1 MKFKKRTMTAVAI
14 ACLTAF
20 AASAQASP
28 RAVTVPNNAKST
40 VATAAAKIIKNN
52 LKKGKAAK
60 ADDKTISA
68 RSVTKPN
75 AAAKKTTA
83 AQRARKP
90 AAKVNM
96 AGLPKDYKKIG
107 IFGEAKATQE
117 QAAAL
122 IYLNNTDPQLNYLNN
137 TDPQLNCSVDE
148 LVDLYWTEAG
158 REGVREDIALA
169 QAIVE
174 TGFFSFTGDVKPE
187 QNNYCG
193 LGTTGGG
200 VEGEYFDEP
209 EIGVRAH
216 IQHLLAYTTKKH
228 PSTDIVD
235 PRYELAHAI
244 RMERGIVDKWSG
256 LNGTW
261 AMGSQYCE
269 KIMRIY
275 QSMLTLSDKDLK
287 EAEKAKAEYLKNYM
301 GSHKDDDKKDKK
313 DKETKPERKL
323 TMRERVEKIL
333 REGK

>member
-1 MKFKKRTMTAVAI
+1 MKLKKRTMIAVSL

-28 RAVTVPNNAKST
+28 RAVAVPKVNKST

-52 LKKGKAAK
+52 LKKGKEDK
-60 ADDKTISA
+60 AVVSNKAVS
-68 RSVTKPN
+68 SKKVTKPK
-75 AAAKKTTA
+75 AAK
-83 AQRARKP
+83 P
-90 AAKVNM
+90 AKSTSYKVNT

-122 IYLNNTDPQLNYLNN
+122 IYLNNPDPK
-137 TDPQLNCSVDE
+137 LNCSVDE
-148 LVDLYWTEAG
+148 LVQLYWKEAG
-158 REGVREDIALA
+158 REGVREDLALA
-169 QAIVE
+169 QAIIE
-174 TGFFSFTGDVKPE
+174 TGFFRFTGDVKPE
-187 QNNYCG
+187 QNNFCG

-200 VEGEYFDEP
+200 VEGAYFDEP
-209 EIGVRAH
+209 ETGVRAH
-216 IQHLLAYTTKKH
+216 IQHLLAYTTQKH
-228 PSTDIVD
+228 PSTEIVD
-235 PRYELAHAI
+235 PRYDLAHSI
-244 RMERGIVDKWSG
+244 RMERGIVDTWAG

-275 QSMLTLSDKDLK
+275 QSMLSLSDKDLK
-287 EAEKAKAEYLKNYM
+287 EAEKAKAEYLKNYI
-301 GSHKDDDKKDKK
+301 GSTDDDKKEDKK
-313 DKETKPERKL
+313 DKQDKPERKL

>member
-1 MKFKKRTMTAVAI
+1 MRFKKRTMTAVTL

-28 RAVTVPNNAKST
+28 RAVTVPKTTTAT
-40 VATAAAKIIKNN
+40 VATAAAKIIKNK
-52 LKKGKAAK
+52 LKNGKAAQ
-60 ADDKTISA
+60 ADDNAITSK
-68 RSVTKPN
+68 SVTKPK
-75 AAAKKTTA
+75 ATAKKTQQAKT
-83 AQRARKP
+83 

-96 AGLPKDYKKIG
+96 AGLPKNYKKIG
-107 IFGEAKATQE
+107 IFGEAEATKE

-122 IYLNNTDPQLNYLNN
+122 IYLNNTE
-137 TDPQLNCSVDE
+137 PQLNCSVDE
-148 LVDLYWTEAG
+148 LVELYWTEAG

-169 QAIVE
+169 QAIIE
-174 TGFFSFTGDVKPE
+174 TGFFRFTGDVKPE
-187 QNNYCG
+187 QNNFCG

-200 VEGEYFDEP
+200 VEGAYFDEP
-209 EIGVRAH
+209 ETGVRAH

-228 PSTDIVD
+228 PSTEIVD
-235 PRYELAHAI
+235 PRYELAHSI
-244 RMERGIVDKWSG
+244 RMERGLVDKWSG

-275 QSMLTLSDKDLK
+275 QTMLTLSDKDLK
-287 EAEKAKAEYLKNYM
+287 EAEKAKAEYLKNYT
-301 GSHKDDDKKDKK
+301 GKHKVEDKKDDK

>member
-1 MKFKKRTMTAVAI
+1 MKLKKRTMTAVAI

-28 RAVTVPNNAKST
+28 RAVTPPKITKGT
-40 VATAAAKIIKNN
+40 VATAAAKIVKNN
-52 LKKGKAAK
+52 IKKAKDDKAAATK
-60 ADDKTISA
+60 AK
-68 RSVTKPN
+68 
-75 AAAKKTTA
+75 AAKKT
-83 AQRARKP
+83 P
-90 AAKVNM
+90 AKAGTFNTK
-96 AGLPKDYKKIG
+96 GLPKDYKKIG

-122 IYLNNTDPQLNYLNN
+122 IYLNNTDPQLN
-137 TDPQLNCSVDE
+137 CSVDE
-148 LVDLYWTEAG
+148 LVGLYWTEAG

-169 QAIVE
+169 QAIIE

>member
-1 MKFKKRTMTAVAI
+1 MKLKKRTITAVTL

-20 AASAQASP
+20 SVSVQASP
-28 RAVTVPNNAKST
+28 RAVTVPKVTKST

-52 LKKGKAAK
+52 IKKKNDKAVVSSKPASAK
-60 ADDKTISA
+60 ADKS
-68 RSVTKPN
+68 
-75 AAAKKTTA
+75 KKQA
-83 AQRARKP
+83 VKKP
-90 AAKVNM
+90 AAKINT

-107 IFGEAKATQE
+107 IFGEAEATQE

-122 IYLNNTDPQLNYLNN
+122 IYLNNTDPQLN
-137 TDPQLNCSVDE
+137 CSVDE
-148 LVDLYWTEAG
+148 LVGLYWTEAG

-169 QAIVE
+169 QAIIE

-301 GSHKDDDKKDKK
+301 GSHKDEDKKDKK

>member
-1 MKFKKRTMTAVAI
+1 
-14 ACLTAF
+14 
-20 AASAQASP
+20 
-28 RAVTVPNNAKST
+28 
-40 VATAAAKIIKNN
+40 
-52 LKKGKAAK
+52 
-60 ADDKTISA
+60 
-68 RSVTKPN
+68 
-75 AAAKKTTA
+75 
-83 AQRARKP
+83 
-90 AAKVNM
+90 M

-107 IFGEAKATQE
+107 IFGEAEATQE

-122 IYLNNTDPQLNYLNN
+122 IYLNN

-169 QAIVE
+169 QAIIE

-216 IQHLLAYTTKKH
+216 IQHLLAYTTQKH

-301 GSHKDDDKKDKK
+301 GSHKDEDKKDKK

-333 REGK
+333 REGR

>member
-1 MKFKKRTMTAVAI
+1 MKFNKRTITVI
-14 ACLTAF
+14 TLACLTAF

-28 RAVTVPNNAKST
+28 RAVTPPKITKGT
-40 VATAAAKIIKNN
+40 VATAAAKIVKNN
-52 LKKGKAAK
+52 IKKAKDDKAAATK
-60 ADDKTISA
+60 AK
-68 RSVTKPN
+68 
-75 AAAKKTTA
+75 AAKKT
-83 AQRARKP
+83 P
-90 AAKVNM
+90 AKAGTFNTK
-96 AGLPKDYKKIG
+96 GLPKDYKKIG
-107 IFGEAKATQE
+107 IFGEAKATPE

-122 IYLNNTDPQLNYLNN
+122 IYLNNP
-137 TDPQLNCSVDE
+137 DPQLNCSVDE

-301 GSHKDDDKKDKK
+301 GSHKDEDKKDKK

>member
-1 MKFKKRTMTAVAI
+1 MKFKKRTITAVTL

-20 AASAQASP
+20 AASASASP
-28 RAVTVPNNAKST
+28 RAVTVPKVTKST

-52 LKKGKAAK
+52 IKKNKSDKAVVSSKPSSAKAAK
-60 ADDKTISA
+60 
-68 RSVTKPN
+68 TK
-75 AAAKKTTA
+75 AKSESTYDTK
-83 AQRARKP
+83 
-90 AAKVNM
+90 
-96 AGLPKDYKKIG
+96 GLPKNYKKIS
-107 IFGEAKATQE
+107 IFGKAEATPE

-122 IYLNNTDPQLNYLNN
+122 IYLNNTDPQLN
-137 TDPQLNCSVDE
+137 CSVDE
-148 LVDLYWTEAG
+148 LVHLYWEEAG
-158 REGVREDIALA
+158 REGVREDLALA

-174 TGFFSFTGDVKPE
+174 TGFFRFNGDVKPE
-187 QNNYCG
+187 QNNFCG

-244 RMERGIVDKWSG
+244 RMERGIVDTWSG

-261 AMGSQYCE
+261 AMGSHYCE

-275 QSMLTLSDKDLK
+275 QNMLDLDKDDLK

-301 GSHKDDDKKDKK
+301 GSHKDEDKDKDKDK
-313 DKETKPERKL
+313 DKETKQERKL

>member
-1 MKFKKRTMTAVAI
+1 MKLKKRTMTAVAI

-60 ADDKTISA
+60 ADDKTISSK
-68 RSVTKPN
+68 SVTKPN

-122 IYLNNTDPQLNYLNN
+122 IYLNNTDPQLN
-137 TDPQLNCSVDE
+137 CSVDE
-148 LVDLYWTEAG
+148 LVGLYWTEAG

-169 QAIVE
+169 QAIIE

-269 KIMRIY
+269 KIMLIY
-275 QSMLTLSDKDLK
+275 QSMLSLSD
-287 EAEKAKAEYLKNYM
+287 
-301 GSHKDDDKKDKK
+301 
-313 DKETKPERKL
+313 
-323 TMRERVEKIL
+323 
-333 REGK
+333 

>member
-1 MKFKKRTMTAVAI
+1 MQLIKIFNTGKENECEIKKTYHTAVAI

-20 AASAQASP
+20 AANAQAAP
-28 RAVTVPNNAKST
+28 RAVTIPKNAKST

-52 LKKGKAAK
+52 LKKGKSAK

-68 RSVTKPN
+68 RSVTKPK
-75 AAAKKTTA
+75 ATAKNTVKTG
-83 AQRARKP
+83 QARKP

-107 IFGEAKATQE
+107 IFGEAEATKE

-122 IYLNNTDPQLNYLNN
+122 IYLNN

-169 QAIVE
+169 QAIIE

-256 LNGTW
+256 LNVPGLW
-261 AMGSQYCE
+261 AASTAKNYAY
-269 KIMRIY
+269 Y

-301 GSHKDDDKKDKK
+301 GSHKDDKKDKK
-313 DKETKPERKL
+313 DKPERKL

>member
-1 MKFKKRTMTAVAI
+1 MKFNKRTITAI
-14 ACLTAF
+14 TLACLTAF

-28 RAVTVPNNAKST
+28 RAVTPPKITKGT
-40 VATAAAKIIKNN
+40 VATAAAKIVKNS
-52 LKKGKAAK
+52 LKKAKDDKAA
-60 ADDKTISA
+60 A
-68 RSVTKPN
+68 TKP
-75 AAAKKTTA
+75 AATKAKAAKKT
-83 AQRARKP
+83 P
-90 AAKVNM
+90 AKAGTFNTK
-96 AGLPKDYKKIG
+96 GLPKDYKKIG
-107 IFGEAKATQE
+107 IFGEAKATPE

-122 IYLNNTDPQLNYLNN
+122 IYLNNP
-137 TDPQLNCSVDE
+137 DPQLNCSVDE
-148 LVDLYWTEAG
+148 LVHLYWDEAG
-158 REGVREDIALA
+158 REGVREDLALA

-187 QNNYCG
+187 QNNFCG

-244 RMERGIVDKWSG
+244 RMERGIVDTWSG

-261 AMGSQYCE
+261 AMGSHYCE
-269 KIMRIY
+269 KIMRTY
-275 QSMLTLSDKDLK
+275 QNMLDLDKHDLK

-301 GSHKDDDKKDKK
+301 GSHKDEDKDKDK
-313 DKETKPERKL
+313 DKETKPEHKL

-333 REGK
+333 KEGK

>member
-1 MKFKKRTMTAVAI
+1 MKFNKRTITAI
-14 ACLTAF
+14 TLACLTAF

-28 RAVTVPNNAKST
+28 RAVTPPKITKGT
-40 VATAAAKIIKNN
+40 VATAAAKIVKNSIK
-52 LKKGKAAK
+52 KAKDDKAAAAKPAATK
-60 ADDKTISA
+60 A
-68 RSVTKPN
+68 R
-75 AAAKKTTA
+75 AAKKT
-83 AQRARKP
+83 P
-90 AAKVNM
+90 AKAGTFNTK
-96 AGLPKDYKKIG
+96 GLPKDYKKIG
-107 IFGEAKATQE
+107 IFGEAKATPE

-122 IYLNNTDPQLNYLNN
+122 IYLNNP
-137 TDPQLNCSVDE
+137 DPQLNCSVDE
-148 LVDLYWTEAG
+148 LVHLYWAEAG
-158 REGVREDIALA
+158 REGVREDLALA

-174 TGFFSFTGDVKPE
+174 TGFFSFRGDVKPE
-187 QNNYCG
+187 QNNFCG

-244 RMERGIVDKWSG
+244 RMERGIVDTWSG

-261 AMGSQYCE
+261 AMGSHYCE

-275 QSMLTLSDKDLK
+275 QNMLDLDKHDLK
-287 EAEKAKAEYLKNYM
+287 EAEKAKAEYLKDYM
-301 GSHKDDDKKDKK
+301 GSHKDEDKDKDK

-333 REGK
+333 KEGK